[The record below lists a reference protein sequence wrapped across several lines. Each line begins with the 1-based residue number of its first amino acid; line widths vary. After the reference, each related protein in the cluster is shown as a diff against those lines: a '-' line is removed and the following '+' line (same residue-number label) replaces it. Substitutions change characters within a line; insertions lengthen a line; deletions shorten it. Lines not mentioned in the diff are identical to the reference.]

1 MNKTILSLALF
12 GISALVY
19 ADVELASVFGDHMVL
34 QRDSNV
40 PVWGKAEP
48 GEDVSV
54 TFNGQ
59 TVSAKAGL
67 DGKWEVN
74 LAPMKFGGPY
84 ELTVQGKNKVTL
96 QDVLIGDVW
105 LFSGQSNAPW
115 GVGQDSKKAEAYE
128 MAGKCPQVR
137 HTSLAYLNSTCEYPR
152 GDFPSRA
159 VWRIGSA
166 ETAKFGS
173 PSFFLP
179 KINMATGIPQGYF
192 LVARAGTRIEPW
204 TSMEG
209 FESVKG
215 LDDIKK
221 KLEYLKP
228 QDEGYHK
235 ASQKIIAYTDEWL
248 SIAKKDAEAGRP
260 VKQFV
265 IPERV
270 NYTQAEGYPTF
281 LYNGS
286 IAPIAPFAVKGMFWY
301 QGESNVGDPL
311 YREKLVAFSNGL
323 RIAFRNPELKMLLVQ
338 PCSFKGYGDNND
350 NLPRL
355 WEQQQDFA
363 DSDGHSYVC
372 VTNDISDVN
381 DWHPKEKHDIP
392 YRMAN
397 LALKYIYGKTDVKAD
412 FPRCEKVSAD
422 GNRLVL
428 SFKYGEK
435 LHTSNGKSPDF
446 FELAGTDGKYYP
458 AKAEIDGNKVI
469 LTADAVKEPKK
480 ARFAWS
486 NVAEP
491 NLRNESGLPPGAF
504 RTERD

>member
-12 GISALVY
+12 GISALVS

-34 QRDSNV
+34 QRDSKV
-40 PVWGKAEP
+40 PIWGKAEP

-54 TFNGQ
+54 AFNGQ
-59 TVSAKAGL
+59 TVSAKADA

-84 ELTVQGKNKVTL
+84 ELAIQGKNKVTL

-115 GVGQDSKKAEAYE
+115 GVGQDSKKGEAYE
-128 MAGKCPQVR
+128 MADKCPQVR
-137 HTSLAYLNSTCEYPR
+137 HTRLAYLNNTNEYPLR
-152 GDFPSRA
+152 DFPARA
-159 VWRIGSA
+159 IWEVGSSK
-166 ETAKFGS
+166 TAKFGS

-179 KINMATGIPQGYF
+179 KINMATGIPQGFY
-192 LVARAGTRIEPW
+192 LVARAATQIEAW
-204 TSMEG
+204 TSMDG
-209 FESVKG
+209 FDSVKG
-215 LDDIKK
+215 LDDMKK
-221 KLEYLKP
+221 KLACLKP
-228 QDEGYHK
+228 DNEEYHK
-235 ASQKIIAYTDEWL
+235 ATRKIIAYTEEWL
-248 SIAKKDAEAGRP
+248 SIAKRDAEAGRP
-260 VKQFV
+260 VRPFNIPDRV
-265 IPERV
+265 I
-270 NYTQAEGYPTF
+270 YKDAHKYPSM

-286 IAPIAPFAVKGMFWY
+286 IAPIAPMAVKGMFWY

-311 YREKLVAFSNGL
+311 YREKLVAFTNGL

-338 PCSFKGYGDNND
+338 PCPYKGYGNNNQ
-350 NLPRL
+350 NLAL
-355 WEQQQDFA
+355 VWEQQQDFA
-363 DSDGHSYVC
+363 DSDGHSYIC

-397 LALKYIYGKTDVKAD
+397 LALKYIYGKSDIKAD

-422 GNRLVL
+422 GNKLVI
-428 SFKYGEK
+428 SFKYAEK
-435 LHTSNGKSPDF
+435 LHTSNGKAPDF
-446 FELAGTDGKYYP
+446 FEVAGTDGKYYP
-458 AKAEIDGNKVI
+458 ARAEIDGNKVI
-469 LTADAVKEPKK
+469 LTSDSVKEPKK

-491 NLRNESGLPPGAF
+491 NLRNEAGLPPGAF